1 MTNFYSFN
9 RPFVLPTRHWS
20 YKWVAV
26 LAGVIA
32 LARCASIV
40 TVYNHTTD
48 ELAHI
53 AGSVGLY
60 ETGRNLYMV
69 EHPTLPRLV
78 VGLALKIAGVRYPPA
93 RGLAGVQSRPDAN
106 LAGADIVFR
115 GSVPYWTVLATARLA
130 NLFFAAVLLFYVYR
144 LGKYLANPLV
154 GMLATIFVSVDP
166 NFLGHSALVTTD
178 IPAAAG
184 FVAATYY
191 AVRFAARPCGKRAVI
206 AAMALGLAMSCKFT
220 VVLVAPPVLLLIVL
234 RAAWHARLR
243 SGMGGRPFLRAT
255 LQHLPRFR
263 YFIAIPVIAF
273 ITLWATYLF
282 NIGRLEDQHL
292 FDEEKTWNRIPESIK
307 AARIPMPAMPLGLM
321 FMAALGKTGF
331 PCYFNGHVDLKG
343 HLAYF
348 PEAIALK
355 TPSGAVICFVLALGV
370 FAFAGRK
377 NRHVV
382 IGLCMVLPP
391 SLLMLTAMTGKLQI
405 GIRHILP
412 VLPFIYLFAVFY
424 LQRGRWI
431 YVLVPLILLS
441 AIESARAHPDYL
453 PFFNT
458 LAGGSQ
464 NGQKYLADS
473 NLDWGQD
480 MARLAA
486 YIKQSGR
493 TEYTIKVSGV
503 RVADL
508 TQFLGLDPA
517 SRDRDVEELRQ
528 QPHGL
533 LVLGVNA
540 KVRLEEFKKEKNGS
554 AKLGPDFGWVSGYP
568 LVGRIGE
575 SIEVYDL
582 DRKK

>member
-1 MTNFYSFN
+1 
-9 RPFVLPTRHWS
+9 
-20 YKWVAV
+20 
-26 LAGVIA
+26 
-32 LARCASIV
+32 
-40 TVYNHTTD
+40 
-48 ELAHI
+48 
-53 AGSVGLY
+53 
-60 ETGRNLYMV
+60 
-69 EHPTLPRLV
+69 
-78 VGLALKIAGVRYPPA
+78 
-93 RGLAGVQSRPDAN
+93 
-106 LAGADIVFR
+106 
-115 GSVPYWTVLATARLA
+115 
-130 NLFFAAVLLFYVYR
+130 
-144 LGKYLANPLV
+144 
-154 GMLATIFVSVDP
+154 
-166 NFLGHSALVTTD
+166 
-178 IPAAAG
+178 
-184 FVAATYY
+184 VAATYY
-191 AVRFAARPCGKRAVI
+191 AVRFAARPSGKL
-206 AAMALGLAMSCKFT
+206 AAMAAIALGLAMSCKFT
-220 VVLVAPPVLLLIVL
+220 VVLLAPPVLLLIVI
-234 RAAWHARLR
+234 RAARRARVG
-243 SGMGGRPFLRAT
+243 SGMGGPPMSRRDSGSSNGPTGGPPVPLVAPVAT
-255 LQHLPRFR
+255 LEYRQKRSADPKGWLAFCRAALHRLPRFR
-263 YFIAIPVIAF
+263 YFIAIPAIAF

-331 PCYFNGHVDLKG
+331 PCYFNGQVDLKG

-355 TPSGAVICFVLALGV
+355 TPSGAVI
-370 FAFAGRK
+370 AFALAIAACGFARRK
-377 NRHVV
+377 NRHPM
-382 IGLCMVLPP
+382 IALCILLPP

-412 VLPFIYLFAVFY
+412 VLPFVYLFAVFY

-431 YVLVPLILLS
+431 YALVPLILLS
-441 AIESARAHPDYL
+441 TIESARAHPDYL

-493 TEYTIKVSGV
+493 TDYTIKVSGV

-517 SRDRDVEELRQ
+517 SRDRDVEELARH
-528 QPHGL
+528 PHGL
-533 LVLGVNA
+533 LALGINA
-540 KVRLEEFKKEKNGS
+540 KLRLEEFKKEKDGS

-568 LVGRIGE
+568 LVARIGQ

-582 DRKK
+582 DRH